1 MITFL
6 FQADPVTLVEKRT
19 IRHASMLAPEGSI
32 EIVSSTLDGI
42 DDAPANRHA
51 VPVGT
56 VEFCRAWME
65 RGGIREPDPLDF
77 PVSLRRFLGRNVERL
92 ENYAAAPL
100 GAWVKPVRTKAW
112 DAHVK
117 AAGTPPEGEV
127 WASGPLRLIAE
138 WRVYVLN
145 GRALGLG
152 RYDDGEDDDLEFC
165 QQTLADMLSAFSG
178 SGEAPRAYALDIA
191 LTHDSKT
198 VLIEATDAWAI
209 GYYKGSCSPT
219 HYAELLASRWREIA
233 GNTK

>member
-1 MITFL
+1 MSTFL
-6 FQADPVTLVEKRT
+6 FQADPVTLIEKRT

-32 EIVSSTLDGI
+32 EIVSATLDGI
-42 DDAPANRHA
+42 DDAPANRYA
-51 VPVGT
+51 IPVGT

-65 RGGIREPDPLDF
+65 RSGIREPDPLDF
-77 PVSLRRFLGRNVERL
+77 PVSLHSFLGRNVERL
-92 ENYAAAPL
+92 ENYVAAPM

-117 AAGTPPEGEV
+117 AGEAPPEGGV
-127 WASGPLRLIAE
+127 WASDPLQLIAE

-145 GRALGLG
+145 GRVIGLG

-165 QQTLADMLSAFSG
+165 QQTLAGMLAAFSG
-178 SGEAPRAYALDIA
+178 SGEAPRAYALDVA
-191 LTHDSKT
+191 LTHDMST
-198 VLIEATDAWAI
+198 VLIEVTDAWAI